1 MSERSERTSSPAAVV
16 VLGRV
21 GLEREAVAMLLRSG
35 GSDVID
41 LDRLAEEDDAT
52 IVAVLVEPG
61 EQDWET
67 ASRLDAR
74 VVVVLDRPPGDD
86 RMVQLLEGGADAVL
100 HADVDVAGL
109 LGAVRAVGA
118 GDAVLAPH
126 QAKVVLD
133 RLRNGNERRRK
144 IPKLTVREAEIL
156 EAILDGAT
164 VRATADTLGVAE
176 KTVQNLQSR
185 LFRKLGAR
193 NRAQAVTIAHELGLG
208 PRVR

>member
-1 MSERSERTSSPAAVV
+1 VNAAAAVV
-16 VLGRV
+16 VLGRA
-21 GLEREAVAMLLRSG
+21 GLEREAVATLLRSG

-41 LDRLAEEDDAT
+41 LDRLAAADDAT

-61 EQDWET
+61 EHDWAT
-67 ASRLDAR
+67 AVRLDAR

-86 RMVQLLEGGADAVL
+86 RLLRLLESGADAVL

-109 LGAVRAVGA
+109 LGAVRAVGE
-118 GDAVLAPH
+118 GDAHLAPS
-126 QAKVVLD
+126 QAKVVLE
-133 RLRNGNERRRK
+133 RLRNGNERRRQV
-144 IPKLTVREAEIL
+144 PRLTVRESEIL
-156 EAILDGAT
+156 AAILEGAT
-164 VRATADTLGVAE
+164 VRATADALGVAE